1 MSVKINSLELENVK
15 RIRAVELEPS
25 RNGLTVIG
33 GNNRQ
38 GKTSVLDSI
47 AWGLGGNKY
56 KPTNPKN
63 DNSVVDPYLKIELSN
78 GLIVERKGKNSD
90 LKITDPTGQKAG
102 QQLLDSFISAFAL
115 DIPKFMEASNLEK
128 GRMLLG
134 LVGLEEE
141 FRELLNLEQRTY
153 NERYEIGRI
162 KDQKQK
168 YADELIEHEDVPK
181 EKVSAVEL
189 IQQQQEILARNGK
202 NQEIRNDLQ
211 DLLKGKENKLKEY
224 DLISSRIED
233 LEEQL
238 IKLKND
244 KGMAGSMLKE
254 YDVQIENCK
263 KTVEQLQ
270 DESTEEIVNSINN
283 IETINKKID
292 ENLNKYRAQKEANDF
307 KLQYDELSEKLTS
320 IRDKKM
326 SLLKNANLPL
336 NGLSIEDG
344 ELTFNGQKWDGMS
357 GSEQLVVATS
367 IVKALNPEC
376 GFVLMDKLEQLDLDT
391 LKEFGNWLEKQ
402 ELQVIATRVSKGE
415 ECSVI
420 IEDGK
425 VIENKIEKQEIKWK
439 KGEF

>member
-1 MSVKINSLELENVK
+1 MSIKINSLELENVK
-15 RIRAVELEPS
+15 RIKAIELEPS
-25 RNGLTVIG
+25 KNGLTIIG

-38 GKTSVLDSI
+38 GKTSILDSI
-47 AWGLGGNKY
+47 AWVLGGNKY

-63 DNSVVDPYLKIELSN
+63 DDSVLDPYLKLTLTN
-78 GLIVERKGKNSD
+78 GLVVERKGKNSD
-90 LKITDPTGQKAG
+90 LKVTDPSGQKAG
-102 QQLLDSFISAFAL
+102 QQLLDSFISTFAL

-134 LVGLEEE
+134 LIGLEEE
-141 FRELLNLEQRTY
+141 FQKLLNQEQRTY

-168 YADELIEHEDVPK
+168 YADELIEHKDVPR
-181 EKVSAVEL
+181 EKISVIDL
-189 IQQQQEILARNGK
+189 INEQQSILYKNGE
-202 NQEIRNDLQ
+202 NQKHR
-211 DLLKGKENKLKEY
+211 ENLKELVRSQESDQELY
-224 DLISSRIED
+224 KN
-233 LEEQL
+233 LEEK
-238 IKLKND
+238 IKEL
-244 KGMAGSMLKE
+244 
-254 YDVQIENCK
+254 QIKKDEVLSRLNNRVDNILNAK
-263 KTVEQLQ
+263 KTVEELK

-283 IETINKKID
+283 IELINKKID
-292 ENLNKYRAQKEANDF
+292 ENLNKYRAQDEANKF
-307 KLQYDELSEKLTS
+307 KMQYDELSEKLAD
-320 IRDKKM
+320 IRNKKM

-357 GSEQLVVATS
+357 SSEQLVVATS

-391 LKEFGNWLEKQ
+391 LKEFGAWIEKQ
-402 ELQVIATRVSKGE
+402 DLQVIATRVSKGE

-425 VIENKIEKQEIKWK
+425 IENNTNNWK
-439 KGEF
+439 AGAF

>member
-1 MSVKINSLELENVK
+1 MSIKINSLELENVK
-15 RIRAVELEPS
+15 RIKAIRLEPTKE
-25 RNGLTVIG
+25 GLTIIG
-33 GNNRQ
+33 GNNNQ

-47 AWGLGGNKY
+47 AWALGGNKY

-63 DNSVVDPYLKIELSN
+63 DESVVDPYLKITLSN
-78 GLIVERKGKNSD
+78 GLVVERKGKNSD
-90 LKITDPTGQKAG
+90 LKVTDPSGQKAG
-102 QQLLDSFISAFAL
+102 QQLLDSFISTFAL
-115 DIPKFMEASNLEK
+115 DIPKFMDATNLEK

-134 LVGLEEE
+134 LIGLEEE
-141 FRELLNLEQRTY
+141 FQELVNKEQRTY

-181 EKVSAVEL
+181 EKISAVEL
-189 IQQQQEILARNGK
+189 IKRQQEILAKNGR

-211 DLLKGKENKLKEY
+211 DLIKGKENKKKEY

-238 IKLKND
+238 IKLKNE

-254 YDVQIENCK
+254 YDVQIENCT
-263 KTVEQLQ
+263 KTVEELQ

-283 IETINKKID
+283 IEAINKKIE
-292 ENLNKYRAQKEANDF
+292 ENANKYRALQEANDF
-307 KLQYDELSEKLTS
+307 KVQYDNLTEKLST
-320 IRDKKM
+320 IRDNKI

-344 ELTFNGQKWDGMS
+344 EITYREQKWDGMS
-357 GSEQLVVATS
+357 SSEQLVVATS

-376 GFVLMDKLEQLDLDT
+376 GFVLLDKLEQLDLDT
-391 LKEFGNWLEKQ
+391 LKEFGNWLEK
-402 ELQVIATRVSKGE
+402 EDLQVIATRVSKGE

-425 VIENKIEKQEIKWK
+425 VLNEEKEEQKNWK
-439 KGEF
+439 VGEF

>member
-1 MSVKINSLELENVK
+1 MAVKINSLELENVK
-15 RIRAVELEPS
+15 RIKAVQLEPS
-25 RNGLTVIG
+25 KDGLTIIG

-47 AWGLGGNKY
+47 AWALGGNRY

-63 DNSVVDPYLKIELSN
+63 NDSVVDPYLKVTLSN
-78 GLIVERKGKNSD
+78 GLIVERKGKNAD
-90 LKITDPTGQKAG
+90 LKVTDPNGEKAG
-102 QQLLDSFISAFAL
+102 QQLLDSFISQFAL
-115 DIPKFMEASNLEK
+115 DVPKFMEASNLEK

-141 FRELLNLEQRTY
+141 FQELLNQEQRAY

-162 KDQKQK
+162 KVQKQK

-181 EKVSAVEL
+181 EKISAVDL
-189 IQQQQEILARNGK
+189 IKQQQEILARNGENQK
-202 NQEIRNDLQ
+202 NRD
-211 DLLKGKENKLKEY
+211 KL
-224 DLISSRIED
+224 SS
-233 LEEQL
+233 L
-238 IKLKND
+238 IKEQERDQETYKNIEEKIKELED
-244 KGMAGSMLKE
+244 KKSQLLLNLTNRGEA
-254 YDVQIENCK
+254 IINAK

-270 DESTEEIVNSINN
+270 DESTEEIVSSINN
-283 IETINKKID
+283 IEAINKKID
-292 ENLNKYRAQKEANDF
+292 ENLNKYRAQEEANDY
-307 KLQYDELSEKLTS
+307 KSQYDDLSEKLSS
-320 IRDKKM
+320 IRDKKL

-367 IVKALNPEC
+367 IVKALNPAC

-391 LKEFGNWLEKQ
+391 LKDFGNWLEKQ

-415 ECSVI
+415 ECSVVI
-420 IEDGK
+420 NDGRIERD
-425 VIENKIEKQEIKWK
+425 NTATTKQWK
-439 KGEF
+439 PGVF

>member
-15 RIRAVELEPS
+15 RIKAVQLEPS
-25 RNGLTVIG
+25 KDGLTIIG

-38 GKTSVLDSI
+38 GKSSVLDSI
-47 AWGLGGNKY
+47 AWALGGNRY

-63 DNSVVDPYLKIELSN
+63 DDSVVDPYLKVTLSN

-90 LKITDPTGQKAG
+90 LKVTDPSGEKAG
-102 QQLLDSFISAFAL
+102 QTLLDSFISQFAL
-115 DIPKFMEASNLEK
+115 DIPKFMDASNLEK

-141 FRELLNLEQRTY
+141 FQKLVIQEQRTY

-181 EKVSAVEL
+181 EKISAVDL
-189 IQQQQEILARNGK
+189 IQRQQEILARNGE
-202 NQEIRNDLQ
+202 NQRNRD
-211 DLLKGKENKLKEY
+211 KL
-224 DLISSRIED
+224 SS
-233 LEEQL
+233 L
-238 IKLKND
+238 IKEQERDQETYKNMEEKIKELED
-244 KGMAGSMLKE
+244 KKAQLLLNLTNRGEA
-254 YDVQIENCK
+254 IINAK

-270 DESTEEIVNSINN
+270 DESTEEIVSSINN
-283 IETINKKID
+283 IEAINKKID
-292 ENLNKYRAQKEANDF
+292 ENLNKYRAQEEANDF
-307 KLQYDELSEKLTS
+307 KVQYDELTEKLSTV
-320 IRDKKM
+320 RDKKM

-367 IVKALNPEC
+367 IVRALNPDC

-402 ELQVIATRVSKGE
+402 DLQVIATRVSKGE

-425 VIENKIEKQEIKWK
+425 VLKEEINETKINDWK
-439 KGEF
+439 KGIWNV

>member
-1 MSVKINSLELENVK
+1 MAVKINSLELENVK
-15 RIRAVELEPS
+15 RIKAVQLEPS
-25 RNGLTVIG
+25 KDGLTIIG

-47 AWGLGGNKY
+47 AWALGGNRY

-63 DNSVVDPYLKIELSN
+63 NDSVVDPYLKVTLSN
-78 GLIVERKGKNSD
+78 GLIVERKGKNAD
-90 LKITDPTGQKAG
+90 LKVTDPNGEKAG
-102 QQLLDSFISAFAL
+102 QQLLDSFISQFAL
-115 DIPKFMEASNLEK
+115 DVPKFMEASNLEK

-141 FRELLNLEQRTY
+141 FQELLNQEQRAY

-162 KDQKQK
+162 KVQKQK

-181 EKVSAVEL
+181 EKISAVDL
-189 IQQQQEILARNGK
+189 IKQQQEILARNGENQK
-202 NQEIRNDLQ
+202 NRD
-211 DLLKGKENKLKEY
+211 KL
-224 DLISSRIED
+224 SS
-233 LEEQL
+233 L
-238 IKLKND
+238 IKEQERDQETYKNIEEKIKELED
-244 KGMAGSMLKE
+244 KKSQLLLNLTNRGEA
-254 YDVQIENCK
+254 IINAK

-270 DESTEEIVNSINN
+270 DESTEEIVSSINN
-283 IETINKKID
+283 IEAINKKID
-292 ENLNKYRAQKEANDF
+292 ENLNKYRAQEEANDY
-307 KLQYDELSEKLTS
+307 KSQYDDLSEKLSS
-320 IRDKKM
+320 IRDKKL

-391 LKEFGNWLEKQ
+391 LKKFGNWLEKQ
-402 ELQVIATRVSKGE
+402 DLQVIATRVSKGE

-420 IEDGK
+420 IENGK
-425 VIENKIEKQEIKWK
+425 ILSEKKEEIPKKTWK
-439 KGEF
+439 AGEF

>member
-1 MSVKINSLELENVK
+1 MSIKINSLELENVK
-15 RIRAVELEPS
+15 RIKAIRLEPTKE
-25 RNGLTVIG
+25 GLTIIG
-33 GNNRQ
+33 GNNNQ

-47 AWGLGGNKY
+47 AWALGGNKY

-63 DNSVVDPYLKIELSN
+63 DESVVDPYLKITLSN
-78 GLIVERKGKNSD
+78 GLVVERKGKNSD
-90 LKITDPTGQKAG
+90 LKVTDPSGQKAG
-102 QQLLDSFISAFAL
+102 QQLLDSFISTFAL
-115 DIPKFMEASNLEK
+115 DIPKFMDATNLEK

-134 LVGLEEE
+134 LIGLEEE
-141 FRELLNLEQRTY
+141 FQELVNKEQRTY

-181 EKVSAVEL
+181 EKISAVDL
-189 IQQQQEILARNGK
+189 IKKQQEILAKNGR

-211 DLLKGKENKLKEY
+211 DLIKGKENKKKEY

-238 IKLKND
+238 IKLKNE

-254 YDVQIENCK
+254 YDIQIENCT
-263 KTVEQLQ
+263 KTVEELQ

-283 IETINKKID
+283 IEAINKKIE
-292 ENLNKYRAQKEANDF
+292 ENANKYRALQEANDF
-307 KLQYDELSEKLTS
+307 KVQYDNLTEKLST
-320 IRDKKM
+320 IRDNKI

-344 ELTFNGQKWDGMS
+344 EITYREQKWDGMS
-357 GSEQLVVATS
+357 SSEQLVVATS

-376 GFVLMDKLEQLDLDT
+376 GFVLLDKLEQLDLDT
-391 LKEFGNWLEKQ
+391 LKEFGNWLEK
-402 ELQVIATRVSKGE
+402 EDLQVIATRVSKGE

-425 VIENKIEKQEIKWK
+425 VLNEEKEEQKNWK
-439 KGEF
+439 VGEF